1 MSIKPMAFIDDA
13 GLYALQHNA
22 SAKVWSVPAEKETPL
37 FAIPDT
43 HRVVSVELLNSIM
56 ELAGVAL
63 VYQPFG
69 TKDRQNFDA
78 LMAIIEDKA
87 ILATHAAPAS
97 QGGER

>member
-1 MSIKPMAFIDDA
+1 MSIKPVACADNGVLNWYADSKTTEQID
-13 GLYALQHNA
+13 LY
-22 SAKVWSVPAEKETPL
+22 V
-37 FAIPDT
+37 IPDT

-78 LMAIIEDKA
+78 LMAIIEDK
-87 ILATHAAPAS
+87 
-97 QGGER
+97 Q

>member
-43 HRVVSVELLNSIM
+43 HRVVSVELLDIIEESLHM
-56 ELAGVAL
+56 AGEHEYAAAL
-63 VYQPFG
+63 
-69 TKDRQNFDA
+69 RE
-78 LMAIIEDKA
+78 IIEDKA

-97 QGGER
+97 QGGE

>member
-43 HRVVSVELLNSIM
+43 HRVVPVELLRKAMSEDLSIPGLYDEM
-56 ELAGVAL
+56 
-63 VYQPFG
+63 
-69 TKDRQNFDA
+69 R
-78 LMAIIEDKA
+78 AIIEDK
-87 ILATHAAPAS
+87 P
-97 QGGER
+97 